1 MEVDYEMFNYS
12 KKASILVAAS
22 IFAAGGG
29 FMAAPSAH
37 AAIESN
43 VVANDIAWTN
53 TSAPAAPSNVQARS
67 GSKQVVLTWAP
78 VQGASSYDVRRYN
91 VVNNTYDSVAANTY
105 TVHTTGVTDAVYV
118 DTSVMNGSVYGYV
131 VNAVYGDGQ
140 VSQMSTPVVAAP
152 MAQTGSVAQSLVV
165 QSSSSAGGSTSGAI
179 RPMVNIMNT
188 GSEDINLSDIR
199 VRYYFTGGKDLTTKS
214 VSIGNVSFGAKNVEP
229 YIVNMEDPQTGA
241 DSYLELRFNAEAG
254 IIPAGGETGDMSFTI
269 QRSSGSGTADYSY
282 NDSTTMSDNNHI
294 VLYYQGAPVW
304 GQDPGVTEE

>member
-1 MEVDYEMFNYS
+1 MFNYS

-22 IFAAGGG
+22 IFAAGGSLV
-29 FMAAPSAH
+29 AAPSAH

-53 TSAPAAPSNVQARS
+53 TSAPAAPSNVQARA

-78 VQGASSYDVRRYN
+78 VQGAASYDVRRYD

-105 TVHTTGVTDAVYV
+105 TVHTTGVTEAVYA
-118 DTSVMNGSVYGYV
+118 DTSVMNGKVYGYV

-140 VSQMSTPVVAAP
+140 ISQMSMPVVAAP
-152 MAQTGSVAQSLVV
+152 MAQSGSVAQSLIV
-165 QSSSSAGGSTSGAI
+165 QSSSPSGSTSGAI
-179 RPMVNIMNT
+179 RPMINIMNT
-188 GSEDINLSDIR
+188 GSEDVNLSDIR
-199 VRYYFTGGKDLTTKS
+199 VRYYFTGGKGLTAKN
-214 VSIGNVSFGAKNVEP
+214 VSMGNVGFGANNVEP
-229 YIVNMEDPQTGA
+229 YIVNMEQPQTGA

-254 IIPAGGETGDMSFTI
+254 IIPAGGETNDMSFTI
-269 QRSSGSGTADYSY
+269 QRSGGSAAPDYSS
-282 NDSTTMSDNNHI
+282 NSSTTMSDNNHI

>member
-1 MEVDYEMFNYS
+1 MFNYS

-22 IFAAGGG
+22 IFAAGGS
-29 FMAAPSAH
+29 FVAAPSAH

-67 GSKQVVLTWAP
+67 GSNQVVLTWAP
-78 VQGASSYDVRRYN
+78 VQGAVSYDVRRYD

-105 TVHTTGVTDAVYV
+105 TVHTTGVTDAVYA
-118 DTSVMNGSVYGYV
+118 DTSVMNGKVYGYV

-140 VSQMSTPVVAAP
+140 ISQMSMPVVAAP
-152 MAQTGSVAQSLVV
+152 MAQSGNAAQSLMVR
-165 QSSSSAGGSTSGAI
+165 SSSPSGSTSGAI
-179 RPMVNIMNT
+179 RPMINIMNT
-188 GSEDINLSDIR
+188 GSEDVNLSDVRI
-199 VRYYFTGGKDLTTKS
+199 RYYFTGGNGLTAKN
-214 VSIGNVSFGAKNVEP
+214 VSMGNVGFGANNVEP
-229 YIVNMEDPQTGA
+229 YIVNMEQPQTGA

-269 QRSSGSGTADYSY
+269 QRSGGSAVSDYSS
-282 NDSTTMSDNNHI
+282 NNSTTMSDNNHI